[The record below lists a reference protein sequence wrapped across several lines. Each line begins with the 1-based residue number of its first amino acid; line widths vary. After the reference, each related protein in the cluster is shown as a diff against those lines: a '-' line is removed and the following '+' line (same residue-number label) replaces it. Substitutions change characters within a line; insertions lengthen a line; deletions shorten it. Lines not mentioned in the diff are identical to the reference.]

1 MFTISIAKT
10 IHSEMR
16 PTMSLC
22 KVCQK
27 ELSFNDIGAY
37 KKFVN
42 RGATEFLC
50 KSCLAKKL
58 DVPLEMI
65 EEKIKVFKKQG
76 CTLFV

>member
-1 MFTISIAKT
+1 
-10 IHSEMR
+10 
-16 PTMSLC
+16 MSLC
-22 KVCQK
+22 KNCQK
-27 ELSFNDIGAY
+27 DLTFNDIGAY

-58 DVPLEMI
+58 DVPLEII

-76 CTLFV
+76 CSLFV

>member
-1 MFTISIAKT
+1 
-10 IHSEMR
+10 
-16 PTMSLC
+16 MSLC
-22 KVCQK
+22 MTCQK